1 MSVAINQPAPL
12 QPGDRV
18 QLVAASSAL
27 LGDDVLARLQAG
39 IAVLESWG
47 LQVERTPL
55 YGRHWG
61 YLAGR
66 DPERR
71 GDLEAATQRG
81 AELLACVRG
90 GWGAARLL
98 EHPLALPPRWLL
110 GFSDV
115 TSLLWAQLAQG
126 QSGAIHGPLLTTL
139 AAEPAWSQERL
150 RALLFGE
157 PLADLQGEGWS
168 GGVAAGPLLAA
179 NLTVATHLL
188 GTPHLPDLGG
198 AILVLE
204 DVGEAPYRID
214 RMLTHWRLSGALQ
227 QLAGIG
233 LGQFTDCDDRDANDG
248 AAHDGTT
255 DERSPQPPD
264 SVCETACETTFET
277 QRETSRASDMDPAP
291 APHPGRFS
299 LEQVL
304 RERTADLGIPVV
316 SNLPVGHVA
325 GNAAL
330 PLGAWAQLDAGSGRL
345 RVRPT

>member
-1 MSVAINQPAPL
+1 MSQPLGRTIRLPEPL
-12 QPGDRV
+12 RPGDRV

-27 LGDDVLARLQAG
+27 LGEEAQARLQAG
-39 IAVLESWG
+39 IAVLEAWG
-47 LQVERTPL
+47 LQVGHAPL
-55 YGRHWG
+55 QGRRWG

-71 GDLEAATQRG
+71 GDLEAAARRG

-98 EHPLALPPRWLL
+98 EKPLGLPPRWLL

-126 QSGAIHGPLLTTL
+126 QGGAIHGPLLTTL

-150 RALLFGE
+150 RRLLFGE
-157 PLADLQGEGWS
+157 PLADLQGVGWC
-168 GGVAAGPLLAA
+168 GGAAAGPLLAA

-188 GTPHLPDLGG
+188 GTPHLPDLRG

-204 DVGEAPYRID
+204 DVGEAPYRIE

-233 LGQFTDCDDRDANDG
+233 LGHFTDCDD
-248 AAHDGTT
+248 AAAD
-255 DERSPQPPD
+255 QA
-264 SVCETACETTFET
+264 ACTE
-277 QRETSRASDMDPAP
+277 QALD
-291 APHPGRFS
+291 RFS

-304 RERTADLGIPVV
+304 RERTADLGVPVV
-316 SNLPVGHVA
+316 SGLPVGHVA

-330 PLGAWAQLDAGSGRL
+330 PLGAWAELDADRGRL
-345 RVRPT
+345 RMLPG

>member
-1 MSVAINQPAPL
+1 MNQPAPL

-27 LGDDVLARLQAG
+27 LGDAALARLQAG
-39 IAVLESWG
+39 IAVLEGWG
-47 LQVERTPL
+47 LQVERDPL
-55 YGRHWG
+55 HGRHWG

-71 GDLEAATQRG
+71 GDLEAATRRG
-81 AELLACVRG
+81 ADLLACVRG

-98 EHPLALPPRWLL
+98 EHPLTLPPRWLL

-115 TSLLWAQLAQG
+115 TSLLWAQLAQNQG
-126 QSGAIHGPLLTTL
+126 GAIHGPLLTTL

-157 PLADLQGEGWS
+157 PLADLHGEGWC
-168 GGVAAGPLLAA
+168 GGQAEGPLLAA

-188 GTPHLPDLGG
+188 GTPHLPELRG

-233 LGQFTDCDDRDANDG
+233 LGQFTDCGDG
-248 AAHDGTT
+248 AADQ
-255 DERSPQPPD
+255 RSAQQAD
-264 SVCETACETTFET
+264 SRCETGCETRPET
-277 QRETSRASDMDPAP
+277 QRETSRATAGGPAP
-291 APHPGRFS
+291 ATHPDRFS

-316 SNLPVGHVA
+316 GNLPVGHVA

-330 PLGAWAQLDAGSGRL
+330 PLGAWARLDAGSGRL
-345 RVRPT
+345 QVQPT

>member
-1 MSVAINQPAPL
+1 MSQPLGRSIRLPEPL
-12 QPGDRV
+12 RPGDRV

-27 LGDDVLARLQAG
+27 LGEDAQARLQAG

-47 LQVERTPL
+47 LQVEPAPL
-55 YGRHWG
+55 QGRSWG

-71 GDLEAATQRG
+71 GDLEAAARRG

-98 EHPLALPPRWLL
+98 EEPLGLPHRWLL

-126 QSGAIHGPLLTTL
+126 QGGAIHGPLLTTL
-139 AAEPAWSQERL
+139 AAEPPWSQERL
-150 RALLFGE
+150 RRLLFGE
-157 PLADLQGEGWS
+157 PLADLQGVGWS
-168 GGVAAGPLLAA
+168 GGTAAGPLLAA

-188 GTPHLPDLGG
+188 GTPHLPDLRG

-204 DVGEAPYRID
+204 DVGEAPYRIE

-233 LGQFTDCDDRDANDG
+233 LGQFSDCDDAPSEDAPAEG
-248 AAHDGTT
+248 PST
-255 DERSPQPPD
+255 DEKLD
-264 SVCETACETTFET
+264 
-277 QRETSRASDMDPAP
+277 
-291 APHPGRFS
+291 RFS

-304 RERTADLGIPVV
+304 RERTADLGVPVV
-316 SNLPVGHVA
+316 SGLPVGHVA

-330 PLGAWAQLDAGSGRL
+330 PLGAWAELDADRGLL
-345 RVRPT
+345 RMLPV